1 MVGSTAVRAFV
12 VSLVLLTATRA
23 LAYPLMAPRPVPD
36 AIAGPTDP
44 HVAATFYN
52 PAAMGYLRGVH
63 FFADGAA
70 RLGIANVK
78 RDGSDASTTS
88 TPVGTD
94 SFVGITWDLATE
106 SLDIGLAVY
115 TPFSEFSS
123 YPTTGPLRFYQ
134 QSYTYATLEQTLA
147 GAWQIERHI
156 SIGAAFLVNETWLDQ
171 GYARDLAPAG
181 GSAVV
186 SQPNALCGGMPCG
199 YENPLA
205 EQHIGLR
212 GFDHGFGFVVGLVVR
227 PVDRLWLGA
236 SYTNH
241 KAGGDVSLTD
251 PTRASITPAPGQ
263 GAVCGGGPC
272 FGRDRVLQLLPEMVQ
287 AGLRVVVFPNFDI
300 EASWRFL
307 HYGARTALD
316 VSLQGGNLPNANIP
330 PQFLLDRGLQ
340 NAYLVE
346 VSTRHTLGE
355 NFRLSPSLAFET
367 AAVAPDAVSPAAIEG
382 NKLDAA
388 LTIEWRLWHK
398 TTTSVLLGAH
408 VGGTAYFLSRVNSR
422 FDAHAETA
430 CVDAAYSLD
439 ACGKLNFGDALP
451 SASGSYTLF
460 VVNAGVAIGVQYQ
473 P

>member
-1 MVGSTAVRAFV
+1 MVRSATVRAFT

-23 LAYPLMAPRPVPD
+23 LAYPLLAPRPVPD

-63 FFADGAA
+63 FFADGGM
-70 RLGIANVK
+70 RLGIDNIK
-78 RDGSDASTTS
+78 RDGTSSSTTS
-88 TPVGTD
+88 TPISPDT
-94 SFVGITWDLATE
+94 FVGITWDLATE
-106 SLDIGLAVY
+106 TLNIGLAVY

-123 YPTTGPLRFYQ
+123 YPTTGPLRFHE
-134 QSYTYATLEQTLA
+134 QSLTYATLEETLA

-156 SIGAAFLVNETWLDQ
+156 AVGAAFLVNESWLDY

-186 SQPNALCGGMPCG
+186 SQPNALCGGAPCG

-205 EQHIGLR
+205 EQQLR
-212 GFDHGFGFVVGLVVR
+212 LHGFDHGFGFVVGLIVR
-227 PVDRLWLGA
+227 PDDRVWLGA

-251 PTRASITPAPGQ
+251 PHRANVTPAPGQ
-263 GAVCGGGPC
+263 GATCGAAPC
-272 FGRDRVLQLLPEMVQ
+272 FGRDRILQLLPEMVQ
-287 AGLRVVVFPNFDI
+287 AGVRVVVFPTFDI
-300 EASWRFL
+300 EASWRFV

-316 VSLQGGNLPNANIP
+316 VSLQSGNLAQANVP

-340 NAYLVE
+340 NTYLVE
-346 VSTRHTLGE
+346 VSTRHQVTPNL
-355 NFRLSPSLAFET
+355 RLSPSLVFET
-367 AAVAPDAVSPAAIEG
+367 SAVAADAVSPAAIDAP
-382 NKLDAA
+382 KLDAA
-388 LTIEWRLWHK
+388 LTVEWKAWRSGS
-398 TTTSVLLGAH
+398 TVLTVGAH
-408 VGGTAYFLSRVNSR
+408 VGGTAYFVSRVNSR

-439 ACGKLNFGDALP
+439 ACGKLNLGDGLP

-460 VVNAGVAIGVQYQ
+460 VVNAGLALGIQYQ

>member
-1 MVGSTAVRAFV
+1 MIGSTTVRASLA
-12 VSLVLLTATRA
+12 SLVLLTATRA

-52 PAAMGYLRGVH
+52 PAAMGYLRGIH
-63 FFADGAA
+63 FYADGGA
-70 RLGIANVK
+70 RLGIADIQ
-78 RDGSDASTTS
+78 RDGSASSTTS
-88 TPVGTD
+88 TPLGTD
-94 SFVGITWDLATE
+94 GFAGLTWDLATE
-106 SLDIGLAVY
+106 SLNIGLAVY

-123 YPTTGPLRFYQ
+123 YPRTGPLRFHE
-134 QSYTYATLEQTLA
+134 QSLTYATLEETLA

-156 SIGAAFLVNETWLDQ
+156 AIGAAFLVNETWLDY

-181 GSAVV
+181 GSPSVA
-186 SQPNALCGGMPCG
+186 QTG

-205 EQHIGLR
+205 EQQVRLR
-212 GFDHGFGFVVGLVVR
+212 GFDHGFGFVVGVIVR
-227 PVDRLWLGA
+227 PDDRVWLGA

-251 PTRASITPAPGQ
+251 PTRANVTPAPGQ
-263 GAVCGGGPC
+263 GAVCGGAPC

-287 AGLRVVVFPNFDI
+287 AGVRVVVFPTFDI

-316 VSLQGGNLPNANIP
+316 VSLQSGNLAQANVP

-340 NAYLVE
+340 NSYLVE
-346 VSTRHTLGE
+346 VSTRHQVTPTL
-355 NFRLSPSLAFET
+355 RLSPSLAFET
-367 AAVAPDAVSPAAIEG
+367 SRGRLRRGQTPPPSTRPSSTPRSPSSGRRGSTRPRRSPSARTSAAPP
-382 NKLDAA
+382 
-388 LTIEWRLWHK
+388 
-398 TTTSVLLGAH
+398 TSCRASIRAS
-408 VGGTAYFLSRVNSR
+408 TPTPRPS
-422 FDAHAETA
+422 

-439 ACGKLNFGDALP
+439 ACGKLNLGDALP
-451 SASGSYTLF
+451 SASGRYTLF
-460 VVNAGVAIGVQYQ
+460 VVNAGVSVGVRYQ